1 MAEKVNNFPPLPK
14 FIPLKPCFYQ
24 NFADEIPID
33 YQSLVKRIYHVWI
46 FYCITLVVNV
56 IACLAWWIGGGYG
69 VNFGL
74 AILWLI
80 LFSPCG
86 YVCWFRPAY
95 KAFRSDSS
103 FNFMVFFFIFGA
115 QFILTV
121 LQAIGFSGWGA
132 CGWLAAITFFSTN
145 VAAAVFMLFPAVM
158 FTMSVVAML
167 ICILRVH
174 KIYRGGGGSFQKA
187 QDEWNSGTW
196 RNPPSREAQYSNF
209 SGNSLPEYP
218 TVPNYPPGNQW
229 P

>member
-1 MAEKVNNFPPLPK
+1 LAEKVNNFPPLPK

-46 FYCITLVVNV
+46 FYCITLVVNI

-103 FNFMVFFFIFGA
+103 FNFMAFFFIFGA
-115 QFILTV
+115 QFILAL

-145 VAAAVFMLFPAVM
+145 VAAAVFMLFPAIM
-158 FTMSVVAML
+158 FTMSAVAML

-174 KIYRGGGGSFQKA
+174 KIYRGAGGSFQKA

-196 RNPPSREAQYSNF
+196 RNPPSREAQYNNF